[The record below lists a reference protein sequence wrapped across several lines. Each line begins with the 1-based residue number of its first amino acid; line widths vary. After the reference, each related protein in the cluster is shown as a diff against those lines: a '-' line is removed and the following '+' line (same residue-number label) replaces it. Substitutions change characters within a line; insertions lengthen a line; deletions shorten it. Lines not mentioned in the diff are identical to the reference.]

1 MNSEQFRVGGQSH
14 VEREREIRRAAYED
28 AIALCEAAAERYGEL
43 SAVSAIIAAGW
54 IQRKLDETD

>member
-1 MNSEQFRVGGQSH
+1 MGGQSH